1 MVQEDNEKTLSPGGR
16 RMLDVMYYG
25 AAALGITLYAAVM
38 AIAFV

>member
-1 MVQEDNEKTLSPGGR
+1 
-16 RMLDVMYYG
+16 MLDVMYYS

>member
-1 MVQEDNEKTLSPGGR
+1 
-16 RMLDVMYYG
+16 MLDVMYYG